1 MVALGN
7 RTTTG
12 KERNLKLRTLVTTD
26 IVIHVGESP
35 QHPNPKGVNMTK
47 QVECPQ
53 CLELVPEHY
62 MCDHG
67 DVCESC
73 DFDERLVVTA
83 GVGLTSG
90 LFL

>member
-1 MVALGN
+1 MIN
-7 RTTTG
+7 
-12 KERNLKLRTLVTTD
+12 D

-53 CLELVPEHY
+53 CLELVSEHEQLI
-62 MCDHG
+62 DG
-67 DVCESC
+67 ICESC
-73 DFDERLVVTA
+73 DFSERLVVTA

>member
-1 MVALGN
+1 MN
-7 RTTTG
+7 
-12 KERNLKLRTLVTTD
+12 ND

-47 QVECPQ
+47 QIECPQ
-53 CLELVPEHY
+53 CLELVSEQLI
-62 MCDHG
+62 DG
-67 DVCESC
+67 ICESC
-73 DFDERLVVTA
+73 DMDRDIVVTA

>member
-1 MVALGN
+1 M
-7 RTTTG
+7 
-12 KERNLKLRTLVTTD
+12 E
-26 IVIHVGESP
+26 
-35 QHPNPKGVNMTK
+35 VNMTK